1 MGKQKPKQTPESET
15 QTSKPVSS
23 TNSIW
28 KVATYTLIISFAT
41 IGALIIGTVALL
53 WNKVY
58 PAVQI
63 ANTDISLL
71 TTDQAEQRVASQVNQ
86 RLNKTFTFYSANQT
100 FQLTLNSKH
109 INTNL
114 PQTVDKAYQLGR
126 QQIHF
131 TPTKL
136 DLEIRFTNEF
146 DQLLQQIAH
155 QIDQPAI
162 DAQLKIED
170 QIITVTPSQVGKIVD
185 QQLLKDWLITYLNGQ
200 PLPSTELPIKT
211 AYPKLNYDTAL
222 KIKATLDQVK
232 QQPLEI
238 KYEELTWS
246 LDLETLVSLLDLT
259 SSKSKLAQF
268 NISNTPIIITSI
280 DTPNNTLSNSQ
291 IVLDSEKAKA
301 YFATL
306 AQSIDRGVQE
316 PLFQFD
322 GTRVTQFRPPLEGRS
337 TNISANIEALNQII
351 SSGNIKPLV
360 LTVETTSPTNK
371 LSNDLGIKELIAS
384 GVSNFAHSIPNRIF
398 NVELAASRVNG
409 VLIPPGEDFSFVK
422 TIGDISA
429 ASGYKQAYVIKS
441 GRTVL
446 DDGGGVCQVSTTVFR
461 AALNSGLPIIER
473 TAHAYRVE
481 YYEQGFA
488 PGLDATIFSPSVD
501 FKFRND
507 TAGHILIQSRVEGT
521 TLYIDFYGT
530 KDNRVVEVSKPV
542 ITSQTPPLPEI
553 RQDDPSLPRGVVKQ
567 VDWPAWGANVIFS
580 RKVTKEGQVVIDES
594 FRSNYKPWQAV
605 YLVGTKDI

>member
-1 MGKQKPKQTPESET
+1 MGKQRSKVTPESNPET
-15 QTSKPVSS
+15 PKQNTS

-28 KVATYTLIISFAT
+28 KIATYTLIISFAT
-41 IGALIIGTVALL
+41 IGALIIGTIALL

-58 PAVQI
+58 PAIQI

-71 TTDQAEQRVASQVNQ
+71 TTDQAEQRIASQINQ
-86 RLNKTFTFYSANQT
+86 RLNKTFTFHSGNQT
-100 FQLTLNSKH
+100 FELTLNSKH
-109 INTNL
+109 ISTNL

-126 QQIHF
+126 QQLHF

-146 DQLLQQIAH
+146 DQLLEQIAH

-185 QQLLKDWLITYLNGQ
+185 QQLLKNWLTAYLNGQ
-200 PLPSTELPIKT
+200 SLPSTELPIKT

-222 KIKATLDQVK
+222 QIKATLDQVK

-238 KYEELTWS
+238 KYEELSWS

-280 DTPNNTLSNSQ
+280 DSPTNTLSNSQ
-291 IVLDSEKAKA
+291 IVLDSEKAQA
-301 YFATL
+301 YFKNL
-306 AQSIDRGVQE
+306 ALSIDRPVQE

-322 GTRVTQFRPPLEGRS
+322 GSRVTQFRPPLDGRT
-337 TNISANIEALNQII
+337 TNIAANIEALNQLI
-351 SSGNIKPLV
+351 SSNQIKPLV
-360 LTVETTSPTNK
+360 LSVDTIAPTNK

-384 GVSNFAHSIPNRIF
+384 GVSNFAHSIPNRIY

-409 VLIPPGEDFSFVK
+409 VLIAPGEDFSFVK

-429 ASGYKQAYVIKS
+429 ASGFKQAYVIKS

-461 AALNSGLPIIER
+461 AALNAGLPIIER

-488 PGLDATIFSPSVD
+488 PGLDATIFSPTVD

-507 TAGHILIQSRVEGT
+507 TAGHILVQSRVVDT

-553 RQDDPSLPRGVVKQ
+553 RQDDPGLARGVVKQ
-567 VDWPAWGANVIFS
+567 VDWPAWGANVIFT
-580 RKVTKEGQVVIDES
+580 RKVTKDGQVVINES